1 MQEESAPAI
10 RGWMGAGCKKIGVA
24 ESMSF
29 IGEAATFVWSY
40 LRTIR
45 PADLLDIAVVAFLIY
60 KIMTFVSRTG
70 LAKVIRGILFIIA
83 AMWLSTLLQL
93 NVVSFLI
100 GNTIELGFLALIILF
115 QPELRRMLE
124 QVGSSKFSQ
133 IFGRSSQSKDI
144 ETAINQIVQACAD
157 LSKTK
162 TGALIVFERTIKLDD
177 PIKTGSILEANA
189 KTELLK
195 NLFYPKTPLHDGA
208 VIIRDS
214 KIVAAGCMLP
224 LSSNPNLSRELGMR
238 HRAGIGIS
246 EVTDAVAVV
255 VSEETGS
262 ISVAVEGMLK
272 RHLALDT
279 FEKLLRNELMADED
293 SRKGKKIFHKI
304 SMVKNNDKEN
314 RNKSHLK

>member
-1 MQEESAPAI
+1 M
-10 RGWMGAGCKKIGVA
+10 K
-24 ESMSF
+24 F

-45 PADLLDIAVVAFLIY
+45 PADILDIAVVAFLVY

-70 LAKVIRGILFIIA
+70 LAKVIRGILFLIA
-83 AMWLSTLLQL
+83 ATWFSTLLQL
-93 NVVSFLI
+93 NVVSFLM

-124 QVGSSKFSQ
+124 QVGSSNFSQ
-133 IFGRSSQSKDI
+133 IFGRSNQTKDL
-144 ETAINQIVQACAD
+144 ESAIIQIIQACSD
-157 LSKTK
+157 LSKSK
-162 TGALIVFERTIKLDD
+162 TGALIIFEREIKLDD
-177 PIKTGSILEANA
+177 PIKTGSILDANT

-195 NLFYPKTPLHDGA
+195 NIFFPKSPLHDGA
-208 VIIRDS
+208 VIIRES

-224 LSSNPNLSRELGMR
+224 LSANPNLSRELGMR

-246 EVTDAVAVV
+246 EVSDAVAVV

-279 FEKLLRNELMADED
+279 FEKLLRNELLADEE
-293 SRKGKKIFHKI
+293 SRKGKGIFHKI
-304 SMVKNNDKEN
+304 SMVKNNDKER
-314 RNKSHLK
+314 RN

>member
-1 MQEESAPAI
+1 
-10 RGWMGAGCKKIGVA
+10 
-24 ESMSF
+24 
-29 IGEAATFVWSY
+29 
-40 LRTIR
+40 
-45 PADLLDIAVVAFLIY
+45 
-60 KIMTFVSRTG
+60 
-70 LAKVIRGILFIIA
+70 
-83 AMWLSTLLQL
+83 
-93 NVVSFLI
+93 
-100 GNTIELGFLALIILF
+100 
-115 QPELRRMLE
+115 
-124 QVGSSKFSQ
+124 
-133 IFGRSSQSKDI
+133 
-144 ETAINQIVQACAD
+144 
-157 LSKTK
+157 
-162 TGALIVFERTIKLDD
+162 LIVFERTIKLDD

>member
-1 MQEESAPAI
+1 M
-10 RGWMGAGCKKIGVA
+10 K
-24 ESMSF
+24 F
-29 IGEAATFVWSY
+29 IGEAAAFVWSY

-45 PADLLDIAVVAFLIY
+45 PADILDIAVVAFLIY

-70 LAKVIRGILFIIA
+70 LAKVIRGILFLIA

-93 NVVSFLI
+93 NVVSFLM

-124 QVGSSKFSQ
+124 QVGSSNISQ
-133 IFGRSSQSKDI
+133 IFGRSSQSKEKESALI
-144 ETAINQIVQACAD
+144 QIIQACSD
-157 LSKTK
+157 LSKSK
-162 TGALIVFERTIKLDD
+162 TGALIIFEREIKLDD
-177 PIKTGSILEANA
+177 PIKTGSILDANT
-189 KTELLK
+189 KSELLK
-195 NLFYPKTPLHDGA
+195 NIFFPKSPLHDGA
-208 VIIRDS
+208 VIIRES

-246 EVTDAVAVV
+246 EVSDAVAVV

-279 FEKLLRNELMADED
+279 FEKLLRNEILADEE
-293 SRKGKKIFHKI
+293 SRKGKGIFQKI
-304 SMVKNNDKEN
+304 SLVKNNDRER